1 MHDLA
6 TESIVYGVFGDLI
19 WVLLVLYIIPS
30 CTELSVLDAVA

>member
-30 CTELSVLDAVA
+30 CTELSGRDAIT